1 MGKVDSEASKCH
13 NYSAEPKRKWPVQ
26 SRPPVSPP
34 EEKLR
39 GSSWPPRPPGSPPPP
54 PEESR
59 SPTDT
64 GPELWLSVR
73 SGDTRSL
80 LSSSSGS
87 FPSSVS
93 SEKSLRIS
101 KLISDSS
108 LLRLA
113 LSRRPARLTWLVCLR
128 TLTCAPSTPSV
139 SPSCQRTSSWPGG
152 SEERG
157 PKSSAARSLIG
168 WWIVIFS

>member
-1 MGKVDSEASKCH
+1 MGNNEDPAEQVSQCSQLTFKEKRFEEWLVPSKL
-13 NYSAEPKRKWPVQ
+13 PVN
-26 SRPPVSPP
+26 PP
-34 EEKLR
+34 EERLP
-39 GSSWPPRPPGSPPPP
+39 GSSSPPRLPGSLPPP

-73 SGDTRSL
+73 SGDTRSP
-80 LSSSSGS
+80 LSSSPGS

-101 KLISDSS
+101 KPISDSS
-108 LLRLA
+108 LLPLE

-128 TLTCAPSTPSV
+128 TPTCAPSTPSV
-139 SPSCQRTSSWPGG
+139 
-152 SEERG
+152 
-157 PKSSAARSLIG
+157 
-168 WWIVIFS
+168 